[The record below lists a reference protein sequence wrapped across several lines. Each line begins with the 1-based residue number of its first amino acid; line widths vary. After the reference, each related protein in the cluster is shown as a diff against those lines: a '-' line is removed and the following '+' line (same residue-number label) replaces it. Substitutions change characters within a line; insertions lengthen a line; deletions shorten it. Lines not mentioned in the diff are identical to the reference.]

1 MCKIYKEVLR
11 LVSEETEI
19 AISVIESKSRLEDV
33 VSARQLVAYFCSK
46 AGLSHSTIAQHL
58 GITRQA
64 VCQKIDTTTDKRRL
78 KSFDFNFKR
87 IEAEFSK
94 IFDGASNSQITRK

>member
-1 MCKIYKEVLR
+1 MCKIYKAVIY

-19 AISVIESKSRLEDV
+19 PISVIESKSRHEDV

-46 AGLSHSTIAQHL
+46 AGMSHSTIAQHL

-64 VCQKIDTTTDKRRL
+64 VCQKIETINDKRMQ
-78 KSFDFNFKR
+78 KSFEFNFKR
-87 IEAEFSK
+87 IEAGFVK
-94 IFDGASNSQITRK
+94 LFPDGCK